1 MYSPPNRKQEKSS
14 RQEVLNLSEE
24 KLWNKRER
32 MQEVIGD
39 MMQMAPPMLRNLL
52 PLFTTQFQAQ
62 FSNLEEEDLDNSLNY
77 FQSRL
82 DYIRGGDE
90 VE

>member
-1 MYSPPNRKQEKSS
+1 MSVENES
-14 RQEVLNLSEE
+14 
-24 KLWNKRER
+24 LWNKRER
-32 MQEVIGD
+32 MQEVIEG

-62 FSNLEEEDLDNSLNY
+62 FSNLAEEDLDNILDY

>member
-1 MYSPPNRKQEKSS
+1 MSVENES
-14 RQEVLNLSEE
+14 
-24 KLWNKRER
+24 LWNKRER
-32 MQEVIGD
+32 MQEVIED
-39 MMQMAPPMLRNLL
+39 MMKMAPPMLKSLL

-62 FSNLEEEDLDNSLNY
+62 FSNLEEEDLDNILNY

>member
-1 MYSPPNRKQEKSS
+1 MS
-14 RQEVLNLSEE
+14 RENL
-24 KLWNKRER
+24 WTKRER
-32 MQEVIGD
+32 VQEVIED
-39 MMQMAPPMLRNLL
+39 MMKMAPPMLKSLL

-62 FSNLEEEDLDNSLNY
+62 FSNLEEEDLDNILDY

-82 DYIRGGDE
+82 DYIRGGDK

>member
-1 MYSPPNRKQEKSS
+1 MSVENES
-14 RQEVLNLSEE
+14 
-24 KLWNKRER
+24 LWNKRER

-39 MMQMAPPMLRNLL
+39 LMQMAPPVLRTML

-62 FSNLEEEDLDNSLNY
+62 FSNLEEEDLDNILDY

-82 DYIRGGDE
+82 DYIRGGDR

>member
-1 MYSPPNRKQEKSS
+1 MSVENE
-14 RQEVLNLSEE
+14 N
-24 KLWNKRER
+24 LWNKRER

-52 PLFTTQFQAQ
+52 PLFTIQFQAQ
-62 FSNLEEEDLDNSLNY
+62 FSNLEEEDLDNILNY

-82 DYIRGGDE
+82 DYIRGGDK